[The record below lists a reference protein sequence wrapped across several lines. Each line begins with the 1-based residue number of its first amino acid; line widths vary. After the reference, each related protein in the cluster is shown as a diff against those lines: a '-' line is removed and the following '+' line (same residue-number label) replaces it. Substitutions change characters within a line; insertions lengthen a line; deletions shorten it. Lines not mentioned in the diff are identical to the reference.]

1 MCQGR
6 ISDKLRRRS
15 FVQQCLA
22 RHTPYQSYK
31 AAILT
36 VSCDFMTTEQDIRN
50 KVKIF
55 RPTSQEVNLFDP
67 NLNDKSTRL
76 FKFKDDH
83 DNRYKIWV
91 FTDTVKLE
99 TPLATSLLFSINFP
113 DKICLANKLFEVVS
127 GIGKIFTNNSK
138 DDQIQLC
145 IKLLKDD
152 LKSLNFD
159 FNEGLTV
166 YRNSLQLTLKQDRQ
180 MLPEIEVFKKIKLL
194 LQLNFPD
201 ETEEIDFSDLPT
213 ELRQI
218 LKKFGSLAISDDF
231 ERDEKIKNLTK
242 KQRTD
247 FIETLEPKLEN
258 INAFLDTFSDKPLS
272 EGAIRLQSLTEL
284 LIELTYEHGKKNHR

>member
-1 MCQGR
+1 M
-6 ISDKLRRRS
+6 
-15 FVQQCLA
+15 
-22 RHTPYQSYK
+22 
-31 AAILT
+31 
-36 VSCDFMTTEQDIRN
+36 
-50 KVKIF
+50 F
-55 RPTSQEVNLFDP
+55 RPTSQEVILFDP

-76 FKFKDDH
+76 LKFKDDQ

-99 TPLATSLLFSINFP
+99 TSLTTSLLFSINFP
-113 DKICLANKLFEVVS
+113 DKVCLAKRLLLEVS
-127 GIGKIFTNNSK
+127 GIGKIFTDNSK

-166 YRNSLQLTLKQDRQ
+166 YRNSLQLTLKQGRQ
-180 MLPEIEVFKKIKLL
+180 MLPEIEVLKKIKLL

-201 ETEEIDFSDLPT
+201 ETEEIDFSDLPAV
-213 ELRQI
+213 LRPI

-231 ERDEKIKNLTK
+231 ERDEKIQTLTK

-258 INAFLDTFSDKPLS
+258 INSFLDTFSDKPLS
-272 EGAIRLQSLTEL
+272 EGAIRLQSLAEL
-284 LIELTYEHGKKNHR
+284 LIELTYEHGKKNHS

>member
-1 MCQGR
+1 V
-6 ISDKLRRRS
+6 
-15 FVQQCLA
+15 F
-22 RHTPYQSYK
+22 
-31 AAILT
+31 AAAT
-36 VSCDFMTTEQDIRN
+36 EQKPPNVSCDFMTTEQEIRN

-76 FKFKDDH
+76 LKFKDDQ
-83 DNRYKIWV
+83 DNKFKIWV

-99 TPLATSLLFSINFP
+99 TPLTTALLFSINFP
-113 DKICLANKLFEVVS
+113 DKVCLAKKLLLEES

-180 MLPEIEVFKKIKLL
+180 MLLEIEIFKKIKSLIE
-194 LQLNFPD
+194 LNFPD
-201 ETEEIDFSDLPT
+201 ETDEIDFCDLPT
-213 ELRQI
+213 DLRQI
-218 LKKFGSLAISDDF
+218 LIKFGALAISDDF
-231 ERDEKIKNLTK
+231 ERDERVQTLTEN
-242 KQRTD
+242 QRTEL
-247 FIETLEPKLEN
+247 IETLEPKLEN
-258 INAFLDTFSDKPLS
+258 INSFLNTFSDKPLTK
-272 EGAIRLQSLTEL
+272 GAIRLQSLAIL
-284 LIELTYEHGKKNHR
+284 LIELTHEHGKKNHS